1 MAENLTTPRFRM
13 ARAIQQID
21 GPYSLSN
28 ETILGAAVPVIL
40 SNLALD
46 FGRER
51 GSLGTWLVIA
61 ILGYLAVVAV
71 LIVARRLTRGIKPPA
86 IFFLFVFL
94 LAGLFRGAVILQV
107 GTAFEVIPSG
117 EWPYRIFGSTLFI
130 LISLSLVTVLVSN
143 SVRATKELANLET
156 SRLALEKRLNS
167 MRSEISRMNSELSG
181 QVSGLISPVIKELM
195 EKIKGAKSN
204 ELGREVQ
211 SLRRTIDD
219 VIRPLS
225 QDVAESADE
234 LKSADVVA
242 PKVSIRENFKL
253 STKLQVALQIV
264 PFWSTALI
272 TVISAP
278 SAIRFY
284 GEDAFQALLVFALV
298 TVLVLE
304 LAAFALRRA
313 TARAV
318 AAFFI
323 QVVVFAVAGVASSFA
338 LSLTNFTADIYPAIR
353 IIALTIV
360 IGLAMFIGQIRQ
372 TQRYASQQFARDVN
386 EQLEL
391 LNSQARREL
400 WLNRRRIATVLHG
413 PVQAAL
419 YASAMRL
426 AQANR
431 PSKKLIQSVNEDL
444 AEALEVLKFESLEKT
459 DLRDVLT
466 QIVDVWA
473 GTCEI
478 YPVISKSVYQA
489 IRKRPL
495 LGEAVSEILREA
507 ISNAIKHGAATE
519 IEVDAK
525 ISHNLIVLSI
535 LNNGKAPVNRAGT
548 GFGSKLYAELT
559 HTWALDR
566 IEDGRTR
573 FNATIFIA

>member
-28 ETILGAAVPVIL
+28 ETILGVAVPVIL
-40 SNLALD
+40 SNLVLD
-46 FGRER
+46 YGREN
-51 GSLGTWLVIA
+51 GSFGTWLIIA
-61 ILGYLAVVAV
+61 LLGYIAVVAV
-71 LIVARRLTRGIKPPA
+71 LLAARRLTRRAKPAA
-86 IFFLFVFL
+86 IFYVFVFL
-94 LAGLFRGAVILQV
+94 LAGLVRGAVIFQV
-107 GTAFEVIPSG
+107 GSEFGVIPAS
-117 EWPYRIFGSTLFI
+117 EWQYRILGSPLFI
-130 LISLSLVTVLVSN
+130 FVSLSLVTVLVSN
-143 SVRATKELANLET
+143 SVRATSELAKLET
-156 SRLALEKRLNS
+156 SRLVLEKRLNS
-167 MRSEISRMNSELSG
+167 MRSEISRMNSELAG

-195 EKIKGAKSN
+195 EKIKGAKSS
-204 ELGREVQ
+204 EIGSEVQ
-211 SLRRTIDD
+211 ALRRTIDD

-225 QDVAESADE
+225 QDVAQNSDE
-234 LKSADVVA
+234 LKTADVVA

-253 STKLQVALQIV
+253 GTKLQVSLQIV
-264 PFWSTALI
+264 PFWSAALI
-272 TVISAP
+272 AVISAP
-278 SAIRFY
+278 AAIRFY
-284 GEDAFQALLVFALV
+284 GENAFQALFVFALA
-298 TVLVLE
+298 TVIVLE
-304 LAAFALRRA
+304 IAAFLLRRA
-313 TARAV
+313 TARALS
-318 AAFFI
+318 AFVI
-323 QVVVFAVAGVASSFA
+323 QVVVFAIAGVASSYA
-338 LSLTNFTADIYPAIR
+338 LSFASLDAGLYPAAR
-353 IIALTIV
+353 IVALSVI

-372 TQRYASQQFARDVN
+372 TQRYASQQFAQDVN
-386 EQLEL
+386 QQLEL

-466 QIVDVWA
+466 QIIDVWS

-489 IRKRPL
+489 TKRKPL
-495 LGEAVSEILREA
+495 LGEAVAEVLRES

-519 IEVDAK
+519 IEIEAK
-525 ISHNLIVLSI
+525 ISHNLIALSI

-548 GFGSKLYAELT
+548 GFGSKLYTELT
-559 HTWALDR
+559 HAWALDR
-566 IEDGRTR
+566 LEDGRTR
-573 FNATIFIA
+573 FSATIFIA